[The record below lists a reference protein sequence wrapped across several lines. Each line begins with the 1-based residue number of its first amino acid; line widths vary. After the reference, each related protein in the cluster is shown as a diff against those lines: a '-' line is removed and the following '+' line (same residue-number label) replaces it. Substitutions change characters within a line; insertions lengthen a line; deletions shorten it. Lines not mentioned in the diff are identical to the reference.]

1 MKPESPTTLR
11 WFITNKWGDPAS
23 HAAALR
29 LIDDIVGFPAP
40 GGNLTSNPS
49 KPSGA
54 SPKGEGEVTVDQGT
68 APAPQVPGGS
78 VNAGGR
84 KVALVIGHNSTAK
97 GAYADAPVGQ
107 FEYDY
112 NNAVASEMIS
122 MAAERGLSMRRFL
135 RTPGGGYNME
145 IDRVYREVETF
156 APDLIVEMHFNGG
169 GGDYA
174 TMLHARGSEHSAK
187 AAGAMLEEFST
198 RLGIRSWGLMPVDRN
213 GRGGRSVWASARP
226 TVLTEPFFGD
236 RPEHVKRANEFGV
249 RGMASVYHAAIA
261 AALKA
266 IGK

>member
-11 WFITNKWGDPAS
+11 WFITNKWGDPAA

-40 GGNLTSNPS
+40 GGNHSNPDAVGNGGN
-49 KPSGA
+49 PGA
-54 SPKGEGEVTVDQGT
+54 GSAADN
-68 APAPQVPGGS
+68 GGS
-78 VNAGGR
+78 VSPAQPGGASATPGR

-174 TMLHARGSEHSAK
+174 TMLHARGAECSAK

-236 RPEHVKRANEFGV
+236 RPEHVKRVNEFGV
-249 RGMASVYHAAIA
+249 RGIASVYHAAIA

>member
-40 GGNLTSNPS
+40 GGNHSTNEPVGTS
-49 KPSGA
+49 PSGGGNGA
-54 SPKGEGEVTVDQGT
+54 GQTGSTG
-68 APAPQVPGGS
+68 APQVPAGGS
-78 VNAGGR
+78 ATPGR

-122 MAAERGLSMRRFL
+122 MAVERGLSMRRFL
-135 RTPGGGYNME
+135 RTPGGGYNLE

-174 TMLHARGSEHSAK
+174 TMLHAKGSEHSAK

-226 TVLTEPFFGD
+226 TVLTELFFGD
-236 RPEHVKRANEFGV
+236 RPEHVKRVNEFGV
-249 RGMASVYHAAIA
+249 RGMAQVYHAAIA

>member
-1 MKPESPTTLR
+1 MEKNSPTTLR

-40 GGNLTSNPS
+40 GGNHSTPDAVGNGGNPGAGS
-49 KPSGA
+49 AAEEGGPVSPANPGGA
-54 SPKGEGEVTVDQGT
+54 STSPV
-68 APAPQVPGGS
+68 
-78 VNAGGR
+78 R
-84 KVALVIGHNSTAK
+84 KIALVIGHNSTAK
-97 GAYADAPVGQ
+97 GAYADAPVAK
-107 FEYDY
+107 FEYDF
-112 NNAVASEMIS
+112 NNSVASEMIS
-122 MAAERGLSMRRFL
+122 MAPERGLECRRFL
-135 RTPGGGYNME
+135 RTAGGGYNVE
-145 IDRVYREVETF
+145 IDRVYREVDAF

-174 TMLHARGSEHSAK
+174 TMLHAKGSGLSAL
-187 AAGAMLEEFST
+187 AARAMLDEFSS
-198 RLGIRSWGLMPVDRN
+198 RLGIRAWGLMDVTRD

-236 RPEHVKRANEFGV
+236 RPEHVKRVNEFGV
-249 RGMASVYHAAIA
+249 AGLASVYLAAIA